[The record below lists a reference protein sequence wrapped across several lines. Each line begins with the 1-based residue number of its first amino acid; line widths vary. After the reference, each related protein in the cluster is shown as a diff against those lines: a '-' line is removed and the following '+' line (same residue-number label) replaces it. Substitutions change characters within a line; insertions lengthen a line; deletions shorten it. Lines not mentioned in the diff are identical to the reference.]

1 MCFPLLTALCRSV
14 SPSAR
19 KAWGP
24 PWPQQ
29 GAPPPLGKGRGRRQ
43 WAGAGAGVT
52 GTGAGSLGLHW
63 LRPPPHQGSHHLP
76 PTSVCPASSCCSRAF
91 TASASNCPLLQP
103 GMATPTEVPTKDY
116 DTVQTVGMTL
126 ATILFL
132 LGILIIV
139 SKKVKCRKADSRSE
153 SPTCKSCW
161 NRCTSPGLGNDPHKE
176 PVCIPDPGT
185 QASSRGPGVQP
196 PRIPVYCSRPPPCL
210 LSEDPF
216 SCTLG
221 VSVLSLINVHLIFPP
236 VLSVCSHLWGQNGG
250 GAKLHLVELSPPSL
264 SFPSPS
270 APWPPPPSEPPPP
283 PPLPLPFSSP

>member
-1 MCFPLLTALCRSV
+1 
-14 SPSAR
+14 
-19 KAWGP
+19 
-24 PWPQQ
+24 
-29 GAPPPLGKGRGRRQ
+29 
-43 WAGAGAGVT
+43 
-52 GTGAGSLGLHW
+52 
-63 LRPPPHQGSHHLP
+63 
-76 PTSVCPASSCCSRAF
+76 
-91 TASASNCPLLQP
+91 
-103 GMATPTEVPTKDY
+103 MATPTEVPTKVPQEPDPFYYDY

-153 SPTCKSCW
+153 SPTCKSC
-161 NRCTSPGLGNDPHKE
+161 LGNDPHKE

-236 VLSVCSHLWGQNGG
+236 VLSVYSHLWGQNGG
-250 GAKLHLVELSPPSL
+250 GAKLHLVELSPPL
-264 SFPSPS
+264 PL
-270 APWPPPPSEPPPP
+270 
-283 PPLPLPFSSP
+283 LPLPQCPSGLPPPRPSCLFPSRPPETPE